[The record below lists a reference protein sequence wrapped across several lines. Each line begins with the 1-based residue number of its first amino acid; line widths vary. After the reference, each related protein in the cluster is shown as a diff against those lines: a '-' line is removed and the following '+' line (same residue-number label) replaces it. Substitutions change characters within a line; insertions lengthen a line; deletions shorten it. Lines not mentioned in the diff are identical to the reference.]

1 MVHLFDRQTLKRKGF
16 SMASNNES
24 VAVATWRDYD
34 PDAAAKAAEQPAKPA
49 AKAAADKKEN

>member
-1 MVHLFDRQTLKRKGF
+1 
-16 SMASNNES
+16 MASNNES